1 MNGSVGWMHQC
12 DKGYLEGPPKEFTAE
27 NMSSKIP
34 ITVLY
39 RSQGINSPAGFLP
52 RLTQV
57 TLTIFPNITRCL
69 LLGTA
74 WCQPS
79 SAPVTI
85 REHVSSA
92 SMVHK
97 CESQE
102 VIQAILHVALSLS
115 NVLSGETFSIVSDFK
130 LRWTQ
135 CFFSLFLGR
144 LEIKISNPTVKIT
157 NLL

>member
-1 MNGSVGWMHQC
+1 MDAPVWYRLSRGVTKRVYCRKH
-12 DKGYLEGPPKEFTAE
+12 EFQDTYHCTL
-27 NMSSKIP
+27 P
-34 ITVLY
+34 
-39 RSQGINSPAGFLP
+39 RSQGISSPAGFLP

-57 TLTIFPNITRCL
+57 TLTIFPNITCCL

-74 WCQPS
+74 WCQLS

-92 SMVHK
+92 STVHK

-102 VIQAILHVALSLS
+102 VIGAILLVALSLS
-115 NVLSGETFSIVSDFK
+115 NVLSGENFSIVSEFK
-130 LRWTQ
+130 LRWAQ
-135 CFFSLFLGR
+135 WFFSLFLGR

>member
-1 MNGSVGWMHQC
+1 MHQC
-12 DKGYLEGPPKEFTAE
+12 DKGYLEGPPKQFIAE
-27 NMSSKIP
+27 NMSSKITYHCILP
-34 ITVLY
+34 

-52 RLTQV
+52 RLAQL
-57 TLTIFPNITRCL
+57 TLTIFPNITHYL

-85 REHVSSA
+85 RAHISSA

-102 VIQAILHVALSLS
+102 VIQAISLVALSLS
-115 NVLSGETFSIVSDFK
+115 NVLSGENFSIVSDFK

-135 CFFSLFLGR
+135 WFFSLFWRR
-144 LEIKISNPTVKIT
+144 LEIKISNSTVKLT